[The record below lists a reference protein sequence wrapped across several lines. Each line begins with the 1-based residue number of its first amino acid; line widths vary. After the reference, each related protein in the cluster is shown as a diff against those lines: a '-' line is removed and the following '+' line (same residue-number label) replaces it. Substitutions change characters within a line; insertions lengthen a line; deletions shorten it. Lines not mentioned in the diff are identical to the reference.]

1 MLTYDEKE
9 KIRQHIDLLIK
20 SLRTDALSSGL
31 EGHAL
36 LDQTVRATVNRL
48 TPESKMLLS
57 GVYNMLMKKTLAK
70 QLYST
75 PHNQAAFYELDILTE
90 LNEKFVFDIPA
101 QINYEES
108 RATLNKWV
116 RSGAVIV
123 VGGVIII
130 TMIVMPPV
138 GIAALIVALMAIL
151 LRGGMLRRRGG
162 AGRDSAA
169 ALLDAYF
176 QNVTQSL
183 CAWVDSIDAYYDE
196 KISALERKLVEQ

>member
-1 MLTYDEKE
+1 MLTHDEKE
-9 KIRQHIDLLIK
+9 KIRQHIDRLIK

-31 EGHAL
+31 EGRAL

-57 GVYNMLMKKTLAK
+57 GIYNMLMKKTLAK

-101 QINYEES
+101 QIDYEES
-108 RATLNKWV
+108 RSALNKWV
-116 RSGAVIV
+116 GSGAVMV
-123 VGGVIII
+123 AGGVISI
-130 TMIVMPPV
+130 TMKTLMPV

-151 LRGGMLRRRGG
+151 LRDGISWR
-162 AGRDSAA
+162 AGIARKDSDTV
-169 ALLDAYF
+169 LLDAYF

-183 CAWVDSIDAYYDE
+183 CAWADSIDAYYDE
-196 KISALERKLVEQ
+196 KIAELERKLVEQ